1 MDMEKTIQL
10 SQSLLTKIPNTV
22 TDDIG
27 LNILLAYNLNGYFGK
42 TMKEFFDLCKLNSN
56 IIKYCSLNNFYI
68 YCIDDDTKSYFE
80 TVKSWGVNIVDICKG
95 EKEFFD
101 TIKNETEIPTGKYI
115 KKGKKIIQQTRK
127 EITVTYEIKDNYKE
141 FFMPHFN
148 RATINP
154 PYDGNLHL
162 KILNNTI
169 SLADEVVNISPDNH
183 FYSMDKFNDWN
194 ENNVVI
200 DTLSHLKNAT
210 FLSGKEFGDLFNCG
224 WGVTTVHIGNYDS
237 NKYDWTKH
245 IKFDLKLLP
254 IYTKIRNKANR
265 NSFRSHFV
273 SKNQIT
279 NGFLIRRMVNEYQI
293 IKNDVEKS
301 IIDNNS
307 SKIREGLNFDT
318 DVEKN
323 IFLDSLHYWC
333 YKLMNNVFNDL
344 NPAHLPYLDYSKKL
358 NNEELCR
365 YFEIEGYVSDNEA
378 IEGSEWETI
387 INLIKE

>member
-1 MDMEKTIQL
+1 MPK
-10 SQSLLTKIPNTV
+10 
-22 TDDIG
+22 
-27 LNILLAYNLNGYFGK
+27 
-42 TMKEFFDLCKLNSN
+42 FDVA
-56 IIKYCSLNNFYI
+56 I
-68 YCIDDDTKSYFE
+68 
-80 TVKSWGVNIVDICKG
+80 
-95 EKEFFD
+95 
-101 TIKNETEIPTGKYI
+101 
-115 KKGKKIIQQTRK
+115 
-127 EITVTYEIKDNYKE
+127 
-141 FFMPHFN
+141 M
-148 RATINP
+148 NP

-162 KILNNTI
+162 KILEKVI
-169 SLADEVVNISPDNH
+169 PIADKIINISPDNH
-183 FYSMDKFNDWN
+183 FYSIDKFNDWN

-224 WGVTTVHIGNYDS
+224 WGVTTVHIGEYNS

-254 IYTKIRNKANR
+254 IYIKIRNKAIR

-307 SKIREGLNFDT
+307 SKIREGLNFNT
-318 DVEKN
+318 DVEKTF
-323 IFLDSLHYWC
+323 FLNSLHYWC

-344 NPAHLPYLDYSKKL
+344 NPAHLPYLDYSKIL

-365 YFEIEGYVSDNEA
+365 YFGITGYIDDDHAEPN
-378 IEGSEWETI
+378 SEWETI
-387 INLIKE
+387 LNTMKEHK